1 MTDPGPT
8 PPADDAPGL
17 RWGVLGTGG
26 IARAFVTDLAN
37 LPTHSVVAVGSRT
50 PAGAAAFGDEFAV
63 PRRYDSVAGLVG
75 DPDVDAVYVA
85 TPHPAHAEGAL
96 AAVAAGKHVL
106 VEKAFTVDSGQAHAI
121 ADAARAAGVV
131 VLEAMWTRFLPHTLR
146 IRELVAAGAI
156 GEVRTVVADHGQWF
170 AQDPTHRLF
179 DPDLGGG
186 ALLDLGI
193 YPVSWASMILGAPS
207 RVTAVSDPAF
217 TGVDAQTSVIL
228 QYPGGAHAVLTTTLE
243 ALTPRRAWISGTEG
257 TIEVDPTFY
266 ALTSFTLTRRDGHVE
281 RFETPAEIVG
291 GDGGG
296 KGLRFEAAELARC
309 VAEGLPES
317 PHLPVAETVAIM
329 ETMDEIRRQIG
340 LVYPGEEA
348 ADLVGAVADLD
359 EAGEW
364 ISVPDDEAPAHPYDE
379 PLVRLLDGMGLRHLT
394 DAGCL
399 TFVGGADE
407 FAVLSAFGADLS
419 SPMSVEQASEAMV
432 DAVCV
437 LRTPSG
443 VVVAEEN
450 GYQGSRT
457 EVLRR
462 AASDGRAASV
472 VWNVNALGTLS
483 LTEDG
488 ARVGGAD
495 LVALGLGVEFD
506 LPADVRPALTAAAAD
521 ETTSPVPAAVAAA
534 AGWAGFQVPEVWF
547 PDDITVYPVLAV
559 ADDFRPGSPEH
570 TTLAWSMADLIARVV
585 AAPPA
590 TQRAIAEW
598 AALDRLAAAGLDG
611 DPAVA
616 AVTAG
621 FGADGGPVPSFEPA
635 AALHETL
642 RREAEVL
649 RRTDPSRHGG
659 ESGPDLARAQ
669 TRLAALETLRHACWP
684 VPVEGAIGALERVL
698 LRGGPDE
705 HRALREVR
713 LLLDRAV

>member
-8 PPADDAPGL
+8 PLTDDTPGL

-50 PAGAAAFGDEFAV
+50 AAGAAAFGDRFAV

-106 VEKAFTVDSGQAHAI
+106 VEKAFTVDAAQAHAI
-121 ADAARAAGVV
+121 ADAAREAGVV

-146 IRELVAAGAI
+146 IRELIAAGAI
-156 GEVRTVVADHGQWF
+156 GEVRTLVADHGQWF

-281 RFETPAEIVG
+281 RYETPAEIVG
-291 GDGGG
+291 GRGDGGG

-309 VAEGLPES
+309 VAEGLTES

-340 LVYPGEEA
+340 LVYPGEEP
-348 ADLVGAVADLD
+348 GGPAVVDG
-359 EAGEW
+359 GEILTW
-364 ISVPDDEAPAHPYDE
+364 QSGPDDVDPYE
-379 PLVRLLDGMGLRHLT
+379 EVFVRLLRGLGLGHLLE
-394 DAGCL
+394 AGCL
-399 TFVGGADE
+399 TFVADGRRDE
-407 FAVLSAFGADLS
+407 VLAAFGADLS
-419 SPMSVEQASEAMV
+419 SPMTVEEAGLAMV

-437 LRTPSG
+437 LATRSG
-443 VVVAEEN
+443 VVVAEAN
-450 GYQGSRT
+450 GYQGSRP
-457 EVLRR
+457 EVLRQVG
-462 AASDGRAASV
+462 AAGRAASMF
-472 VWNVNALGTLS
+472 WNVNAVTRLTLV
-483 LTEDG
+483 EDG
-488 ARVGGAD
+488 ATVGSEE
-495 LVALGLGVEFD
+495 LIGLEEQPRPD
-506 LPADVRPALTAAAAD
+506 LPADLLPALLEAVTGDTSAVPAGIEAAA
-521 ETTSPVPAAVAAA
+521 T
-534 AGWAGFQVPEVWF
+534 WAGFDVLEAWF
-547 PDDITVYPVLAV
+547 DEDTVVYPVLPV
-559 ADDFRPGSPEH
+559 AEDFRPASPEH
-570 TTLAWSMADLIARVV
+570 TTLAWSMADLVARVV

-616 AVTAG
+616 AVTSG
-621 FGADGGPVPSFEPA
+621 FGTTAGGPLPTFEPV

-659 ESGPDLARAQ
+659 ETGPDLARAHV
-669 TRLAALETLRHACWP
+669 RLAALETLRHACWP
-684 VPVEGAIGALERVL
+684 VPVEAAIGALEGV
-698 LRGGPDE
+698 LRGGADE

-713 LLLDRAV
+713 LLLDRAG

>member
-8 PPADDAPGL
+8 DRTDDVPGL

-26 IARAFVTDLAN
+26 IASAFVTDLAN

-50 PAGAAAFGDEFAV
+50 AAGAAAFADRFSV

-75 DPDVDAVYVA
+75 DPEVDAVYVA

-106 VEKAFTVDSGQAHAI
+106 VEKAFTVDAAQAHAI
-121 ADAARAAGVV
+121 ADAAREAGVV

-146 IRELVAAGAI
+146 IRELIAAGAV
-156 GEVRTVVADHGQWF
+156 GDVRTVVADHGQWF

-193 YPVSWASMILGAPS
+193 YPVSWASMILGTPS

-217 TGVDAQTSVIL
+217 TGVDAQTSVVL
-228 QYPGGAHAVLTTTLE
+228 QYPGGAHAVLTSTLE

-291 GDGGG
+291 GRGDGGG

-309 VAEGLPES
+309 VAEGLTES

-340 LVYPGEEA
+340 LVYPGEAPGA
-348 ADLVGAVADLD
+348 ADGEGADLSAD
-359 EAGEW
+359 AAGDAFLAE
-364 ISVPDDEAPAHPYDE
+364 
-379 PLVRLLDGMGLRHLT
+379 LGLGHLG
-394 DAGCL
+394 DAGCV
-399 TFVGGADE
+399 TFVAGAD
-407 FAVLSAFGADLS
+407 ADTVLAAFGADTS
-419 SPMSVEQASEAMV
+419 SPMTVEEASTEMV
-432 DAVCV
+432 PAVCV
-437 LRTPSG
+437 VRTPHG
-443 VVVAEEN
+443 VVAAEEN
-450 GYQGSRT
+450 GFQGSRA
-457 EVLRR
+457 EVLRVVSASGT
-462 AASDGRAASV
+462 AASMF
-472 VWNVNALGTLS
+472 WNINMVTRLS
-483 LTEDG
+483 LARDG
-488 ARVGGAD
+488 DITFAEELIGFDEPAIAEQLPGP
-495 LVALGLGVEFD
+495 LVAALADDEADVVAPGIEAAALLAGVPLDGLRF
-506 LPADVRPALTAAAAD
+506 PADV
-521 ETTSPVPAAVAAA
+521 V
-534 AGWAGFQVPEVWF
+534 
-547 PDDITVYPVLAV
+547 VYPLVGPAE
-559 ADDFRPGSPEH
+559 DFRPGSPEH
-570 TTLAWSMADLIARVV
+570 TTLAWSMADLVARVV
-585 AAPPA
+585 AAPAA

-598 AALDRLAAAGLDG
+598 AALDRLVGAGLDG
-611 DPAVA
+611 DPAVL
-616 AVTAG
+616 AVTAQFPATG
-621 FGADGGPVPSFEPA
+621 SGAAPSFEPA
-635 AALHETL
+635 LALHETV

-659 ESGPDLARAQ
+659 GTGPALARAH

-684 VPVEGAIGALERVL
+684 VPVEAAIGALEGVL
-698 LRGGPDE
+698 LSGGPDE

-713 LLLDRAV
+713 LLLDRAI